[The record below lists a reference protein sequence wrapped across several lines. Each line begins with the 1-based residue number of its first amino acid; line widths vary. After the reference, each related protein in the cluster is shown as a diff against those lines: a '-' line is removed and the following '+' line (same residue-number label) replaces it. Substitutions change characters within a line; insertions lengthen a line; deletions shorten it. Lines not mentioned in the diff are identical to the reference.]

1 MAVPACASLVRTSVN
16 QAPGNG
22 TDYPFT
28 HQDDSLGWVIL
39 DAYLSYTDDA
49 CAFVFPFYISLYP
62 TAALP
67 ALAFTAS
74 VTDELDAVVFSGV
87 VDALVAW
94 DTDRYVAEI
103 FVGEAVL
110 RLVLHAPCFNAL
122 PLNAWTNA
130 IYPLDARTYV
140 RMPKRVRAIRIGLSE
155 YQEAIDVIAGYN
167 IELEQRAV
175 TNTDGK
181 RLRSQI
187 FLDGVAGA
195 GIGRLPGCD
204 PENQPL
210 RLINKIGPDEFGN
223 FNIDFSDCYRA
234 QRNATVNYGA
244 ATPTAVF
251 ASDTNRHGFKVFND
265 CKPCQDC
272 SYFVRTY
279 RGLKVLWDRFAT
291 IATSAENVRDQLVT
305 NIDRWNA
312 AADCRSEQSLQVI
325 FTAEPEC
332 RFFVGAMYCNNS
344 ACCVAQPELRFT
356 FFRYVNGFPVA
367 VAENSAILRSFI
379 QIENN
384 DEQEI
389 LPTDAWPVYV
399 YKPDLVSAQSTFM
412 ARLRFCTVCSSTESY
427 GVYVTAHFNDSAY
440 TTDGCAAV
448 EVMVPAALTAV
459 WTAKGLTTP
468 TMRALTFKLVPANP
482 NKEPFGCECS

>member
-1 MAVPACASLVRTSVN
+1 VAVPACASLVRTSVN

-67 ALAFTAS
+67 ALAFTAR

-155 YQEAIDVIAGYN
+155 YQEAIDVVAGYN

-244 ATPTAVF
+244 ETPTAVF

-344 ACCVAQPELRFT
+344 ACCVAHPELRFT

-367 VAENSAILRSFI
+367 VAENSAILRSFV

>member
-67 ALAFTAS
+67 ALAFTAR

-130 IYPLDARTYV
+130 VYPLDARTYV

-155 YQEAIDVIAGYN
+155 YQEAIDVVAGYN

-244 ATPTAVF
+244 ETPTAVF

>member
-1 MAVPACASLVRTSVN
+1 MAVPACASLIRTSVN

-67 ALAFTAS
+67 ALAFTAR

-110 RLVLHAPCFNAL
+110 RLVLHAPCFNEL

-167 IELEQRAV
+167 IALEQRAV

-210 RLINKIGPDEFGN
+210 RLINKIGPDKFGN

-244 ATPTAVF
+244 ETPTAVF

-291 IATSAENVRDQLVT
+291 IATSAENARNQLVT

-312 AADCRSEQSLQVI
+312 AANCRSEQSLQVI

-344 ACCVAQPELRFT
+344 ACCVTQPELRFT
-356 FFRYVNGFPVA
+356 FFRYVNGSPVA
-367 VAENSAILRSFI
+367 VTTNSAILRSFI

-412 ARLRFCTVCSSTESY
+412 ARLRFCTICGSTESY

-440 TTDGCAAV
+440 TTDGCDAV
-448 EVMVPAALTAV
+448 EVMVPAALTSV

-468 TMRALTFKLVPANP
+468 TTRALTFKLVPANP

>member
-67 ALAFTAS
+67 ALAFTAR

-122 PLNAWTNA
+122 PLNAWTDA
-130 IYPLDARTYV
+130 VYPLDARTYV

-155 YQEAIDVIAGYN
+155 YQEAIDVVAGYN

-244 ATPTAVF
+244 ETPTAVF

-291 IATSAENVRDQLVT
+291 IATSAENVRDQLAT

-344 ACCVAQPELRFT
+344 ACCVTQPELRFT

-367 VAENSAILRSFI
+367 VAENSAILRSFV

>member
-1 MAVPACASLVRTSVN
+1 M
-16 QAPGNG
+16 
-22 TDYPFT
+22 
-28 HQDDSLGWVIL
+28 
-39 DAYLSYTDDA
+39 
-49 CAFVFPFYISLYP
+49 
-62 TAALP
+62 
-67 ALAFTAS
+67 
-74 VTDELDAVVFSGV
+74 
-87 VDALVAW
+87 
-94 DTDRYVAEI
+94 
-103 FVGEAVL
+103 
-110 RLVLHAPCFNAL
+110 
-122 PLNAWTNA
+122 
-130 IYPLDARTYV
+130 
-140 RMPKRVRAIRIGLSE
+140 
-155 YQEAIDVIAGYN
+155 
-167 IELEQRAV
+167 
-175 TNTDGK
+175 
-181 RLRSQI
+181 
-187 FLDGVAGA
+187 
-195 GIGRLPGCD
+195 
-204 PENQPL
+204 

-244 ATPTAVF
+244 ETPTAVF

-279 RGLKVLWDRFAT
+279 RGLKVLWDRFAI

-427 GVYVTAHFNDSAY
+427 GVYVTAHFNDFAY
-440 TTDGCAAV
+440 TTDGCEAV

>member
-1 MAVPACASLVRTSVN
+1 VAVPACASLVRTSVN

-67 ALAFTAS
+67 ALAFTAR

-155 YQEAIDVIAGYN
+155 YQEAIDVVAGYN

-244 ATPTAVF
+244 ETPTAVF

-291 IATSAENVRDQLVT
+291 IATSAENVRDQLAT

-332 RFFVGAMYCNNS
+332 RFFAGAMYCNNS
-344 ACCVAQPELRFT
+344 ACCVTQPELRFT
-356 FFRYVNGFPVA
+356 FFRYVNGVPVA
-367 VAENSAILRSFI
+367 VAENSAILRSFV

-440 TTDGCAAV
+440 TTDGCEAV

-482 NKEPFGCECS
+482 NKEPFGCECN

>member
-67 ALAFTAS
+67 ALAFTAR

-130 IYPLDARTYV
+130 VYPLDARTYV

-155 YQEAIDVIAGYN
+155 YQEAIDVVAGYN

-244 ATPTAVF
+244 ETPTAVF

-448 EVMVPAALTAV
+448 EVMIPAALTAV